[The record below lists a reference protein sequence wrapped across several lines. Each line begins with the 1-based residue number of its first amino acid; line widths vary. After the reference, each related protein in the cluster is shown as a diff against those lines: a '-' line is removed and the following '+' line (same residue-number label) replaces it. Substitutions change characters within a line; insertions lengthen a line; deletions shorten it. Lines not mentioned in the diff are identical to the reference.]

1 MNYDDLTA
9 EQKSKLAECT
19 TAEDVLALA
28 KDEGVELSEEQLD
41 AVSGGWCPVHS
52 DCWTRCICVDRT
64 KREREREGR

>member
-1 MNYDDLTA
+1 MNFEDLSPELQEKVKA
-9 EQKSKLAECT
+9 CT
-19 TAEDVLALA
+19 SPEELFELA